1 MNVRI
6 LLCYGYLYAGCAGL
20 GSMARHPNRPL
31 RSKIGARLKELRLQA
46 GFSSQ
51 EALAFRVGVHPTY
64 IGRLER
70 GESGVTLEVLTAVL
84 AAMRL
89 SLAEFFAPFDT
100 VIRPRKLPR
109 RRG

>member
-1 MNVRI
+1 MATSMQGVQ
-6 LLCYGYLYAGCAGL
+6 GL
-20 GSMARHPNRPL
+20 GPMARHPNRSL
-31 RSKIGARLKELRLQA
+31 RLKIGARLKELRLQA

-51 EALAFRVGVHPTY
+51 ETLAFRVGVHPTY